1 MSGFTTQ
8 SGALSHEPNVKQSCI
23 TMVLMIFF
31 FFFIVFFLLFH
42 AGHLPRGLYCIS
54 VKRQRPRGWW
64 VGRVNGRHVAGGNV
78 LVRFI
83 SSLFLS
89 FFLSLLPSL
98 THSQN
103 GAGVWRL
110 GQGAPVLCEII
121 HALVLLLNPGYV
133 NRQETTPTNNDS
145 P

>member
-1 MSGFTTQ
+1 MCSGSKPR
-8 SGALSHEPNVKQSCI
+8 SGALSHEPIVKQSWI
-23 TMVLMIFF
+23 TMVLKIFF
-31 FFFIVFFLLFH
+31 FLCCGFYSMLDE
-42 AGHLPRGLYCIS
+42 LPRGFYCIS
-54 VKRQRPRGWW
+54 VKPQRQSGWW
-64 VGRVNGRHVAGGNV
+64 VGRVNGRHVAGGKCTCTV
-78 LVRFI
+78 H
-83 SSLFLS
+83 FLPPP
-89 FFLSLLPSL
+89 LPPSLLPSP

-103 GAGVWRL
+103 GARVWRL